1 MVTLQDI
8 ADKTG
13 FSRAVVSR
21 ALNPYPDQKV
31 AERTREI
38 IRRAAEEMGYK
49 RNQAA
54 SLLARGASPAIGI
67 FLPGHPSE
75 LLSALIQGISKVAN
89 HYGFACNIYY
99 GMTEADYRDFL
110 QTVQNTRNA
119 GVITY
124 LPFNFSGDELPH
136 QLAEVL
142 PEDCKVVVAN
152 SPVHF
157 KRKNVE
163 SVMIDNFYGG
173 ELAAQHLL
181 EKGCKTFFYEGS
193 SNSWQREE
201 RNHGFLSV
209 LRKAGISEDNLICF
223 GDSVREAEWWRTCSK
238 NIAESSTVT
247 GVFCNNDDTALMLL
261 RYLSAAGAADS
272 VPEKIKIVGF
282 NDTLLAGWNNLTTIR
297 QPFEELGEAA
307 MTLLVNHLTRAD
319 IKVPT
324 TRLAPELV
332 VRQTT

>member
-31 AERTREI
+31 AERTCEI
-38 IRRAAEEMGYK
+38 IRRAAAEMGYK

-89 HYGFACNIYY
+89 HYGFACNIYS
-99 GMTEADYRDFL
+99 GITESDYREFL

-124 LPFNFSGDELPH
+124 LPFNFSGDDLPR

-142 PEDCKVVVAN
+142 PEDCKVIVAN
-152 SPVHF
+152 SPVDF

-173 ELAAQHLL
+173 EIAARHLL
-181 EKGCKTFFYEGS
+181 ERGCKTFFYEGS
-193 SNSWQREE
+193 TGSWQRAE
-201 RNHGFLSV
+201 RNKGFFSV
-209 LRKAGISEDNLICF
+209 LEKAGISRDSRFCIERSR
-223 GDSVREAEWWRTCSK
+223 GDAAWWRSVVES
-238 NIAESSTVT
+238 IAQASAPV
-247 GVFCNNDDTALMLL
+247 GVFCNDDDTALMLL
-261 RYLSAAGAADS
+261 RYLSAAGVAGE

-282 NDTLLAGWNNLTTIR
+282 NDISLADWNGLTTIR
-297 QPFEELGEAA
+297 QPFAELGEAA

-324 TRLAPELV
+324 TRLQPELI